1 MSGEFWSRWKHNWL
15 GPFLCQES
23 EWQNIARCRS
33 DRSHCRWCNLVFW
46 PPPKPKQF
54 KVSEAKAFRRSW
66 KRAIV
71 PTPTA
76 YSYNQVSL
84 THRLQAHKLT
94 NSGRKWQFFSPQ
106 ELSGQRVQCRSTQHW
121 GQGKAAL
128 AQDQRSSQHSRTGKW
143 SCHSLIPAGFPPCI
157 VSFQCAAKVV
167 FFKLKLDQLMESLCL
182 VCLAESK
189 QNLKRKKSNKVKPV
203 YLKSIH
209 TCYPSFGE
217 MLSFRN
223 TKPYI
228 KKKNHLSITQI
239 HNKTVTFNT
248 TALWELSKGGSKECC
263 TFSSTEAS

>member
-33 DRSHCRWCNLVFW
+33 DRSHCRWCKLVFW

-54 KVSEAKAFRRSW
+54 KVFEAKAFRRRW

-94 NSGRKWQFFSPQ
+94 NSGRKWQLFSPQ
-106 ELSGQRVQCRSTQHW
+106 ELSGQGVQCRSTQHW

-128 AQDQRSSQHSRTGKW
+128 AQDQISSQHSRTDKW
-143 SCHSLIPAGFPPCI
+143 SCRSFIPAGFPPRI
-157 VSFQCAAKVV
+157 MSFQCAAKVV

-189 QNLKRKKSNKVKPV
+189 QNLKRKKMWQSETNILKIKPQV
-203 YLKSIH
+203 L
-209 TCYPSFGE
+209 PSFE
-217 MLSFRN
+217 EQLSFRK
-223 TKPYI
+223 TKPLKKERYL
-228 KKKNHLSITQI
+228 KKNP
-239 HNKTVTFNT
+239 T
-248 TALWELSKGGSKECC
+248 TC
-263 TFSSTEAS
+263 SSLKS

>member
-1 MSGEFWSRWKHNWL
+1 MSGEFWSRWKQNWL

-33 DRSHCRWCNLVFW
+33 DRSHCRWCKLVFW

-54 KVSEAKAFRRSW
+54 KVFEAKAFRRRW

-71 PTPTA
+71 SSPTA

-128 AQDQRSSQHSRTGKW
+128 AQDQISSQHSRTGKW
-143 SCHSLIPAGFPPCI
+143 SCRSLIPAGFPPHI

-167 FFKLKLDQLMESLCL
+167 FFKLKLDQLMDSLCL

-189 QNLKRKKSNKVKPV
+189 QNLKKKVIKWNQYTSKMKKKEKPTTDGIPF
-203 YLKSIH
+203 LKGSSH
-209 TCYPSFGE
+209 SEGQN
-217 MLSFRN
+217 LKN
-223 TKPYI
+223 YI
-228 KKKNHLSITQI
+228 KKMTCPLPI
-239 HNKTVTFNT
+239 
-248 TALWELSKGGSKECC
+248 
-263 TFSSTEAS
+263 

>member
-54 KVSEAKAFRRSW
+54 KVSEAKAFRRRW

-128 AQDQRSSQHSRTGKW
+128 AQDQISSQHSRTGKW
-143 SCHSLIPAGFPPCI
+143 SCLSLIPAGFPPHI

-189 QNLKRKKSNKVKPV
+189 QNLKRK
-203 YLKSIH
+203 
-209 TCYPSFGE
+209 
-217 MLSFRN
+217 RA
-223 TKPYI
+223 
-228 KKKNHLSITQI
+228 KKWNQYT
-239 HNKTVTFNT
+239 
-248 TALWELSKGGSKECC
+248 
-263 TFSSTEAS
+263 